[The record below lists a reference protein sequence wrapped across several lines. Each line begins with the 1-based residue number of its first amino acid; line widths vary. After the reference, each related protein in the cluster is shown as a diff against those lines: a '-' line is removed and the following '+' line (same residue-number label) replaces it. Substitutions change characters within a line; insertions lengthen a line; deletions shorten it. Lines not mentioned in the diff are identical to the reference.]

1 MGLYALGDRL
11 RIPIHE
17 LANMSVEE
25 FNGWVAYY
33 RMKEDGGK

>member
-11 RIPIHE
+11 RIPIHT
-17 LANMSVEE
+17 LAEMPVEE

-33 RMKEDGGK
+33 RMKENGAE